1 MDEATDH
8 KARSLL
14 LLAENQYL
22 RSELE
27 EFQFRERSLRKE
39 LEIMAQLR
47 EDCPPPAREAEELRA
62 QVLSL
67 QAEKQQ
73 L

>member
-1 MDEATDH
+1 MDEAIDH
-8 KARSLL
+8 KARALL

-27 EFQFRERSLRKE
+27 EFQFRERNLRKE
-39 LEIMAQLR
+39 LEIMAQVR
-47 EDCPPPAREAEELRA
+47 EDCPPPAREVEQLRA

-67 QAEKQQ
+67 QTEKQQ

>member
-39 LEIMAQLR
+39 LEIMAQVR
-47 EDCPPPAREAEELRA
+47 EN
-62 QVLSL
+62 
-67 QAEKQQ
+67 
-73 L
+73 

>member
-39 LEIMAQLR
+39 LEIMAQVRGGL
-47 EDCPPPAREAEELRA
+47 PAAGPRSRGTEGAGALPA
-62 QVLSL
+62 S
-67 QAEKQQ
+67 
-73 L
+73 